1 MKVHV
6 VAGQVEIKIDGL
18 DVTTA
23 TVLRLART
31 AASLALALAES
42 GADAEPEPE
51 RPPLG
56 FTAHIER
63 LPEEILEE
71 PYYDE
76 ED

>member
-6 VAGQVEIKIDGL
+6 VAGQVEIKVDGL

-31 AASLALALAES
+31 AASLALALAETS
-42 GADAEPEPE
+42 VEPEPE

-56 FTAHIER
+56 FTAHVER

-76 ED
+76 D